1 VKRKAFVFASIL
13 VLVAVA
19 VFFAVS
25 TKPVASEAD
34 KVLLKFD
41 AVARELGYEFSA
53 LEMIRSPITYSDKD
67 GNTVIFNSFY
77 CSDPERIENEEA
89 IFYSKVFD
97 PKSADSIQEVEING
111 AKAIL
116 CTMDSRS
123 FLIWHPDENTI
134 LMLDYEPGTVKDADI
149 LRMAESCE

>member
-1 VKRKAFVFASIL
+1 MADGS
-13 VLVAVA
+13 VAQFR
-19 VFFAVS
+19 FFGKLQLAES
-25 TKPVASEAD
+25 KLFSKKLNLETD

-41 AVARELGYEFSA
+41 TVARELGYEFSA

-89 IFYSKVFD
+89 IFYSEVFD
-97 PKSADSIQEVEING
+97 PKSADSIQEAEING

-116 CTMDSRS
+116 CTMDAALS
-123 FLIWHPDENTI
+123 
-134 LMLDYEPGTVKDADI
+134 
-149 LRMAESCE
+149 